1 MPQLITSVEGVE
13 IHHIYLQRERTTLG
27 RRPDNDIVLAD
38 LAVSGAHCAFE
49 LRGLSDVYVQDLDST
64 NGTYINGQMV
74 KRHLLTDGDEI
85 TIGKFKIQYLRANEL
100 TDESRT
106 LDMPLG
112 SDQMPLAAAPVK
124 ASLKVMSGS
133 STGLVVPVY
142 KAVSTFG
149 KPGVTMIAIAHRRHG
164 YFVSEMESQIHPTI
178 NGQRLPPDAVQLI
191 DGDILELAGTRLEFS
206 LQSA

>member
-38 LAVSGAHCAFE
+38 LAVSGTHCAFE
-49 LRGLSDVYVQDLDST
+49 LQGLSDVYVHDLGST

-74 KRHLLTDGDEI
+74 KRHLLGDGDEI
-85 TIGKFKIQYLRANEL
+85 AIGKFKIQYFRSNEL

-106 LDMPLG
+106 LDMSLG
-112 SDQMPLAAAPVK
+112 SDHMPLASVPVK

-133 STGLVVPVY
+133 STGLVVPVN

-191 DGDILELAGTRLEFS
+191 DGDVLELAGTRLEFS